1 MSASE
6 WLETLIGF
14 VIPTAAVIWGVY
26 VLWQSVRPGRLPSGM
41 VGGVVG
47 FVLVC
52 VLVVL
57 VVLGWE
63 LFKAWGRPSAYAA
76 APRHTAAASP
86 LATSPEGS
94 VRPG

>member
-1 MSASE
+1 MNASQ
-6 WLETLIGF
+6 WLETLVGF

-26 VLWQSVRPGRLPSGM
+26 ALWLSVRPGRLPSGM

-47 FVLVC
+47 FVLVG

-63 LFKAWGRPSAYAA
+63 LFKAWQRPAAYAA

-86 LATSPEGS
+86 LATG
-94 VRPG
+94 PGGVVQPG